1 MNVEEFRN
9 LPQANKNKLL
19 LTSVIDS
26 NIENIKLALEE
37 GANVNYTTPQGY
49 TSLYESVGTG
59 NEQIVNIL
67 LEAGANIDVPGD
79 KYNGPPLVWA
89 ADKGD
94 INIVKILVEKGGNIN
109 IKHEKDNG
117 DTPLHIASKT
127 KRDNIIL
134 FLVENGADLTIQND
148 FGRTPTDIIVKEYV
162 EPFDK
167 KITSLE
173 KNIKAQEKEKEK
185 ILKKMED
192 PANEGIL
199 KRLESELKTYQTNI
213 DRQTPYLQEYIDN
226 KERGIK
232 LIQPIIE
239 KAMEQKVPLKNV
251 SVKPIVKELYEKIVK
266 GRVTAAMSLKRGVQ
280 DTLNEDTEKNIRGFL
295 WNGGKQKKGKTRKSK
310 KTKKTSKKTTTRKSN
325 KTKQT

>member
-9 LPQANKNKLL
+9 LSQGNKNKLL
-19 LTSVIDS
+19 LTSVKES
-26 NIENIKLALEE
+26 NIENIRLALEE
-37 GANVNYTTPQGY
+37 GASVNYTTSQGY
-49 TSLYESVGTG
+49 TPLYESVGTG
-59 NEQIVNIL
+59 NEEIVNIL
-67 LEAGANIDVPGD
+67 LEAGAKIDVPGD

-109 IKHEKDNG
+109 IKHKKDNG
-117 DTPLHIASKT
+117 DTPLHIASKM

-167 KITSLE
+167 KIMSLE

-185 ILKKMED
+185 ILRRMEN
-192 PANEGIL
+192 PANERIL
-199 KRLESELKTYQTNI
+199 KLLESELKTYQTNI
-213 DRQTPYLQEYIDN
+213 DRQTPYLQEYIGN

-239 KAMEQKVPLKNV
+239 KAMEQNVPLKDV
-251 SVKPIVKELYEKIVK
+251 SDKPIVKEIYKEIVE

-280 DTLNEDTEKNIRGFL
+280 GTLDEDTEKNIRGFL

>member
-1 MNVEEFRN
+1 MNIEEISN
-9 LPQANKNKLL
+9 LSQANKNKLL
-19 LTSVIDS
+19 LTSVKES
-26 NIENIKLALEE
+26 NIENIKLVLEE
-37 GANVNYTTPQGY
+37 GANVNYTTSQGY
-49 TSLYESVGTG
+49 TPLYESVGTG
-59 NEQIVNIL
+59 NEEIVNIL

-94 INIVKILVEKGGNIN
+94 INIVKILVEKGGDIN

-117 DTPLHIASKT
+117 DTPLHIASKI

-134 FLVENGADLTIQND
+134 FLIENGADLTIKND

-162 EPFDK
+162 EPFEK
-167 KITSLE
+167 KIMSLE

-185 ILKKMED
+185 ILRRMEN
-192 PANEGIL
+192 PANERIL
-199 KRLESELKTYQTNI
+199 KVLESELKTYQTNI

-239 KAMEQKVPLKNV
+239 KAMEQNVPLKDV
-251 SVKPIVKELYEKIVK
+251 SLKPIVKEIYKEIVE
-266 GRVTAAMSLKRGVQ
+266 GRVNAAMSLKRGVQ
-280 DTLNEDTEKNIRGFL
+280 GTLNEDTEKNIRGFL

-310 KTKKTSKKTTTRKSN
+310 KPKKTTTQKYKKR
-325 KTKQT
+325 KQT